1 MTPTFLN
8 WPLQNHPFEECFKA
22 FLPIIIMMPGMLLC
36 QLIGR
41 QDWSVGA
48 IHALCCLCFQWM
60 WVDSG
65 HVEIALLGTV
75 MLGYLLGLLNG
86 FLMGFLRLSSTLASL
101 LTIHLCLFLL
111 VLIPPKT
118 GVSPPPKASVEV
130 TIMLVLSVYL
140 IFLFLYKYSRMS
152 LIFKAL
158 GSDEQQAVRSRISV
172 WLPCLFVFCFLG
184 LCNSITVYIQPL
196 DHKDCLFLPV
206 KLMAL
211 CLLGGCS
218 LKGGQA
224 DLLRSAAAM
233 LFFFSICYVSTPQGD
248 NRLYL
253 GSFCSVIFIYALLK
267 ASKESAKIPLST
279 FR

>member
-1 MTPTFLN
+1 M
-8 WPLQNHPFEECFKA
+8 
-22 FLPIIIMMPGMLLC
+22 IIMMPGMVLC

-41 QDWSVGA
+41 QDWSIGA

-65 HVEIALLGTV
+65 LVEFALLGTL

-86 FLMGFLRLSSTLASL
+86 FLMGFLKLSSTLASL

-111 VLIPPKT
+111 VLIPPIT
-118 GVSPPPKASVEV
+118 GATRAPQASLEA

-140 IFLFLYKYSRMS
+140 IFLFLYKYSRLS
-152 LIFKAL
+152 LMFKAL

-184 LCNSITVYIQPL
+184 LCNSVTVYVHPL
-196 DHKDCLFLPV
+196 DHKECLFLPV
-206 KLMAL
+206 KMMAL
-211 CLLGGCS
+211 CSLGGCS

-224 DLLRSAAAM
+224 DILRSAAAL
-233 LFFFSICYVSTPQGD
+233 LFFFSIGYVSISQLD
-248 NRLYL
+248 SQLHL
-253 GSFCSVIFIYALLK
+253 GWLCSVIFIYALLK
-267 ASKESAKIPLST
+267 ASKDSMKGPLST